1 MLREF
6 GKTRQESSR
15 HERRWFHSWECDLIL
30 WLNEDESLWGFQF
43 CYDKPNLEHA
53 LTWVSDCGY
62 SHMRV
67 DTGSR
72 FSQAPLLVPNGAFEP
87 GYVLETFERQAAL
100 VPAAYRGFIAQRL
113 LDLVSQRG

>member
-6 GKTRQESSR
+6 GKTRQEGSR
-15 HERRWFHSWECDLIL
+15 HKRRWFYSWECDLIL
-30 WLNEDESLWGFQF
+30 WLNGDESLWGFQF
-43 CYDKPNLEHA
+43 CYDKPHEHA

-72 FSQAPLLVPNGAFEP
+72 FCAAPLLVPNGAFEP
-87 GYVLETFERQAAL
+87 RYILETFEQQATL
-100 VPAAYRGFIAQRL
+100 VPAAYRGFIVERFLELAAAR
-113 LDLVSQRG
+113 